1 MPNDC
6 TTSTPHPPPPMLA
19 PIPRSVPP
27 PQAAALR
34 TPAPIDPA
42 SIAGPSLLDS
52 ATYRHAYSP
61 DTSSTASSPTSLP
74 YLRDTPERS
83 PLRMSEAHSPTIPA
97 PNRSSSS
104 LLPHLS
110 SSPSWS
116 SRSSGSDAPLTAPIP
131 YTAPRSPL
139 PRRRPSPLVL
149 GKAKTSM
156 GIDEG
161 LELERSNNGGRQYSS
176 RPATAGSVTS
186 LNDDGALA
194 NELESLSLLRK
205 TVRKNLI
212 ARPVDSPLA
221 GSGSESGESGFPTPE
236 RSYFPSTK
244 GDSLTKLGSIDIKQ
258 VLERQATGQMLVV
271 DTRPLGSFLEE
282 HLPRAVSIS
291 VPTLISKRF
300 QRSSVG
306 SGSNGG
312 LSWGHLRAFISTT
325 QGRDSWDEADE
336 GKTEIALI
344 KDDTDDAGN
353 TLAGILQSL
362 VDKDR
367 VKEVEGGW
375 EAIKNTPESR
385 RILVAGEVEPA
396 VTDNDPLLPPP
407 KSAPPV
413 ETPPLP
419 PVPPSPA
426 PLRVSHR
433 PSLPSLRPPGSNQ
446 HLPALSINGGG
457 NSKTIGRSTLG
468 ERRTPKLSLNLD
480 RPLRSATLGSFDIPP
495 TPGGFMCS
503 RNKPLRSPGLS
514 LNIPQPNGQSAASP
528 SSLQVLAHEQ
538 SKFPPSP
545 SSFGDV
551 KRLEGEDEDLVATG
565 WSNEATP
572 RGRFQISD
580 SPPDSQIPLSSSS
593 SSTTTTRLANPIAPF
608 NVSTILPNFLFLGP
622 DITNDVDVKKLQSL
636 GVKRILNVAIECDDD
651 QGLGLREKFRYHRV
665 PMRDIVEEN
674 GVGKGMRDACEF
686 LDDARLH
693 SAPTYIHCQA
703 GRSRSVTITLA
714 YLIHANAWTLK
725 TSYAY
730 VAERRKGIS
739 PNIGFVAELMQWE
752 ESELGLKV
760 SGGVHGDGGGR
771 KAGPGPAG
779 DGEEKN
785 NRYMRESLP
794 PTWSASFDTYSRP
807 PNLSPANGDGAGAEG
822 DGARDNGQDDERQ
835 AVGDE
840 REVRKNGVWVHHRR
854 APVDRTTLQPGRRV
868 SKAGLESLRP
878 LNTTPINGAG
888 PASDDGQTKDP
899 RPSPRPS
906 PRLGMGG
913 GHAMTPAGDGPLRWI

>member
-1 MPNDC
+1 MRNDLSPASH
-6 TTSTPHPPPPMLA
+6 TPPPMLA
-19 PIPRSVPP
+19 PVPHSVPP
-27 PQAAALR
+27 PQLASLR
-34 TPAPIDPA
+34 APAPIQSA

-52 ATYRHAYSP
+52 TTYRHAHCP
-61 DTSSTASSPTSLP
+61 DSLSISSSPTSLS
-74 YLRDTPERS
+74 YLHDTPERS
-83 PLRMSEAHSPTIPA
+83 PLRTPEAGSPTIPA
-97 PNRSSSS
+97 PNRPSSS

-110 SSPSWS
+110 ASPAWS
-116 SRSSGSDAPLTAPIP
+116 SRSSVSDTPLTAPTP
-131 YTAPRSPL
+131 YASSRSPISC
-139 PRRRPSPLVL
+139 RRPSPLVL

-161 LELERSNNGGRQYSS
+161 VELERSNNAGNVHSS
-176 RPATAGSVTS
+176 RPATAGPVASV
-186 LNDDGALA
+186 NDDGTLA

-205 TVRKNLI
+205 TVRQNLI

-244 GDSLTKLGSIDIKQ
+244 AESGIKLGSIDIEQ
-258 VLERQATGQMLVV
+258 VLKKQATGQMLVV
-271 DTRPLGSFLEE
+271 DTRPLGSFLDE
-282 HLPRAVSIS
+282 HLPRAVFISI
-291 VPTLISKRF
+291 PTLISKRF
-300 QRSSVG
+300 QRSLLG
-306 SGSNGG
+306 SGSKGNI
-312 LSWGHLRAFISTT
+312 SWGHLRAFISTT
-325 QGRDSWDEADE
+325 QGRDVWDEADE
-336 GKTEIALI
+336 NETEIALI
-344 KDDTDDAGN
+344 KDDADEAGN

-362 VDKDR
+362 VGGDR
-367 VKEVEGGW
+367 VKEVAGGW
-375 EAIKNTPESR
+375 DAVKRTPASR
-385 RILVAGEVEPA
+385 KTLVAGEVERA
-396 VTDNDPLLPPP
+396 TTDHRPPP
-407 KSAPPV
+407 RSAPPV
-413 ETPPLP
+413 ETHLP
-419 PVPPSPA
+419 PPIAPSPA

-433 PSLPSLRPPGSNQ
+433 PSLPSLRPPGSSQ
-446 HLPALSINGGG
+446 QRDLPALSINGGG
-457 NSKTIGRSTLG
+457 NSKTIGRSTLA

-514 LNIPQPNGQSAASP
+514 LNIPQSNGGEAASP
-528 SSLQVLAHEQ
+528 GSLQVLAHEQ
-538 SKFPPSP
+538 SKLPPSP
-545 SSFGDV
+545 STFGDV
-551 KRLEGEDEDLVATG
+551 ECLEGDDKDLVAPG
-565 WSNEATP
+565 WSSEATP
-572 RGRFQISD
+572 RGRYQISD
-580 SPPDSQIPLSSSS
+580 SPLSSASS
-593 SSTTTTRLANPIAPF
+593 SSTTTSRYANPVAPF

-622 DITNDVDVKKLQSL
+622 DITNDVDVRKLQSL

-665 PMRDIVEEN
+665 PMRDIVEES

-703 GRSRSVTITLA
+703 GKSRSVTITLA

-752 ESELGLKV
+752 EAELGLKV

-779 DGEEKN
+779 DGEERG

-794 PTWSASFDTYSRP
+794 PTWSASVDTYSRP
-807 PNLSPANGDGAGAEG
+807 PKLSPKNGDGAEG
-822 DGARDNGQDDERQ
+822 DGAREEAQDDERQ

-878 LNTTPINGAG
+878 LNTTTPITGAG
-888 PASDDGQTKDP
+888 LPSDGSTDG

-906 PRLGMGG
+906 PPLGMGG
-913 GHAMTPAGDGPLRWI
+913 GQAMTPAGDGPLRWI